1 MIFKIFSL
9 KNKISL
15 VTGAYG
21 YLGRQICK
29 TLADA
34 GSDIILIE
42 KNLKKKKFFIVFKG
56 IKKKI

>member
-42 KNLKKKKFFIVFKG
+42 KDLKKKVRYYF
-56 IKKKI
+56 

>member
-9 KNKISL
+9 KKKTSL

-42 KNLKKKKFFIVFKG
+42 KNLKKKNSSLFLKEL
-56 IKKKI
+56 KKKI